1 MATTSNYVPA
11 VETAECRWHWLYTIG
26 GAAALL
32 SAVFIPIQV
41 IVFIV
46 WPPPLGG
53 TVADWFTLYQNNRL
67 VGLIDLDLLLVVDNV
82 LLVPILLALY
92 IVLRR
97 ASESVMAIATALGLL
112 GIAMFIAS
120 NPAFE
125 MLALSNQY
133 AAATTDAQRSI
144 FLAAGQALLATWQGT
159 AFQVAYVLGS
169 VAGIAIGMVMLR
181 SSSFGKVTASMGIL
195 ANAVGLGLYLPMIGV
210 YIAVF
215 SVVFLEV
222 WYILVAR
229 TLFQLGRVEGKP
241 PPRLL

>member
-1 MATTSNYVPA
+1 
-11 VETAECRWHWLYTIG
+11 
-26 GAAALL
+26 
-32 SAVFIPIQV
+32 
-41 IVFIV
+41 
-46 WPPPLGG
+46 
-53 TVADWFTLYQNNRL
+53 
-67 VGLIDLDLLLVVDNV
+67 
-82 LLVPILLALY
+82 
-92 IVLRR
+92 
-97 ASESVMAIATALGLL
+97 MAIATALGLL